1 MSKWE
6 YTYARYIFRSLV
18 LAIEIFRF
26 LLELMRR
33 GYTKEAYLSLVEHIR
48 SIVPNV
54 AFSSDFIAGFCSE
67 TEDDHRDTLEV
78 IDRVGYNFIYSFPYS
93 MREKTKAHYHLI
105 DDIPSEI
112 KSRRHLE
119 IHQLFRHHANLV
131 NQSYIGQ
138 VQLCLVE
145 GPSKRAPESEVAGRN
160 DYNTRVIFSKQI
172 ADANETIQV
181 GDYVAVRIDS
191 GTSQSLKGTPLK
203 RTTLKDFQTLT
214 NLSC

>member
-1 MSKWE
+1 
-6 YTYARYIFRSLV
+6 
-18 LAIEIFRF
+18 
-26 LLELMRR
+26 MRR

-54 AFSSDFIAGFCSE
+54 ALSSDFIAGFCSE
-67 TEDDHRDTLEV
+67 TEDDHRDTLDV
-78 IDRVGYNFIYSFPYS
+78 VDRVRYNFIYSFPYS

-105 DDIPSEI
+105 DDISSEI
-112 KSRRHLE
+112 KSHRHVE

-172 ADANETIQV
+172 ADANETLQV